1 MTEKRLVR
9 VLLTLL
15 CAALAAAGVWLALTV
30 LLPWVLPFLLALGL
44 AWLMEPAVAL
54 LMSRFRLRR
63 GLAAAL
69 TTVGLVLLLCGALGL
84 ILWRVGYELA
94 LLLGRLPVLLSGLPA
109 LGDQVGDWA
118 YRFIVALPVQLQDF
132 AKDALDGFIRQGISL
147 PARLYDRLAGIAAG
161 AASAVP
167 DAMLFLFTT
176 ALAAYFSSAARPQVL
191 AFLSR
196 QIPAAW
202 RGRLGKA
209 VPVLKDT
216 LGSWLRAQGLLML
229 ITFGELTVG
238 FLVLRVELALLL
250 AALVALVDALPVFGT
265 GTILLPWALFSLL
278 SGDWRLVLGLAVLY
292 GLVSAVRSLLEPR
305 LVGRKAGLPPL
316 AALLAMYVGFR
327 AFGVWGMIFSPLAA
341 IFLKQLHDSGVFR
354 LWRDRVR

>member
-1 MTEKRLVR
+1 MAEKRLVR

-15 CAALAAAGVWLALTV
+15 CAALCAAAIWLAFTV

-44 AWLMEPAVAL
+44 AWLMEPAVKM
-54 LMSRFRLRR
+54 LMDRFRLRR

-69 TTVGLVLLLCGALGL
+69 TTVGLALMLCSALGL
-84 ILWRVGYELA
+84 VLWRVGYELA

-147 PARLYDRLAGIAAG
+147 PAKLYDVLAGIAAG
-161 AASAVP
+161 AAAAVP

-176 ALAAYFSSAARPQVL
+176 ALAAFFTSAARPKVL

-196 QIPAAW
+196 QMPVSW
-202 RGRLGKA
+202 RDRLGKA
-209 VPVLKDT
+209 VPVLKT
-216 LGSWLRAQGLLML
+216 ALGGWLRAQGLLML
-229 ITFGELTVG
+229 VTFGELTVG
-238 FLVLRVELALLL
+238 FLILQVDLALLL

-265 GTILLPWALFSLL
+265 GTVLLPWALFSLL
-278 SGDWRLVLGLAVLY
+278 SGDWKLAIGLAVLY

-305 LVGRKAGLPPL
+305 LVGQKAGLPPL
-316 AALLAMYVGFR
+316 AALFAMYVGFR
-327 AFGVWGMIFSPLAA
+327 ALGVWGMILSPLAA

-354 LWRDRVR
+354 LWRDSP

>member
-1 MTEKRLVR
+1 VAEKRLVR

-15 CAALAAAGVWLALTV
+15 CAALAAAGVWLAFTV

-44 AWLMEPAVAL
+44 AWLMEPAVKM
-54 LMSRFRLRR
+54 LMGRFRLKR

-69 TTVGLVLLLCGALGL
+69 TTAGLALLLCGALGL
-84 ILWRVGYELA
+84 VLWRMGYELA

-109 LGDQVGDWA
+109 LGNQVEDWA

-147 PARLYDRLAGIAAG
+147 PAKLYDVLAGIAAG
-161 AASAVP
+161 AAAAVP

-176 ALAAYFSSAARPQVL
+176 ALAAYFTSAARPQVL
-191 AFLSR
+191 SFLSR
-196 QIPAAW
+196 QMPASW
-202 RGRLGKA
+202 RDRLGKA
-209 VPVLKDT
+209 VPVLKT
-216 LGSWLRAQGLLML
+216 ALGGWLRAQGLLML
-229 ITFGELTVG
+229 VTFGELTVG
-238 FLVLRVELALLL
+238 FLILQVDLALLL

-265 GTILLPWALFSLL
+265 GTVLLPWALFSLL
-278 SGDWRLVLGLAVLY
+278 SGDWKLALGLAVLY

-305 LVGRKAGLPPL
+305 LVGQKAGLPPL
-316 AALLAMYVGFR
+316 AALFAMYVGFR
-327 AFGVWGMIFSPLAA
+327 ALGVWGMLLSPLAA

-354 LWRDRVR
+354 LWRDSP

>member
-1 MTEKRLVR
+1 MAEKRLVR

-15 CAALAAAGVWLALTV
+15 CAALCTAGVWLVFTV

-44 AWLMEPAVAL
+44 AWLMEPAVKM
-54 LMSRFRLRR
+54 LMGRFRLRR

-69 TTVGLVLLLCGALGL
+69 TTLGLALLLCGALGL
-84 ILWRVGYELA
+84 VLWRVGYELA

-109 LGDQVGDWA
+109 LGDQVGGWA

-147 PARLYDRLAGIAAG
+147 PAKLYDVLAGIAAG
-161 AASAVP
+161 AAAAVP

-176 ALAAYFSSAARPQVL
+176 ALAAFFTSAARPQVL

-196 QIPAAW
+196 QMPASW
-202 RGRLGKA
+202 RDRLVKA
-209 VPVLKDT
+209 FPVLKT
-216 LGSWLRAQGLLML
+216 ALGGWLRAQGLLML
-229 ITFGELTVG
+229 VTFGELTVG
-238 FLVLRVELALLL
+238 FLILQVDLALLL

-265 GTILLPWALFSLL
+265 GTVLLPWALFSLL
-278 SGDWRLVLGLAVLY
+278 SGDWKLAIGLAVLY

-316 AALLAMYVGFR
+316 AALFAMYVGFR
-327 AFGVWGMIFSPLAA
+327 AFGVWGMILSPLAA

-354 LWRDRVR
+354 LWRDSP

>member
-1 MTEKRLVR
+1 MAEKRLVR

-15 CAALAAAGVWLALTV
+15 CAALCAAAIWLALTV

-44 AWLMEPAVAL
+44 AWLMEPAVKM
-54 LMSRFRLRR
+54 LMGRFRFRR

-69 TTVGLVLLLCGALGL
+69 TTVGLALLLCGALGL
-84 ILWRVGYELA
+84 VLWRVGYELA

-147 PARLYDRLAGIAAG
+147 PAKLYDVLAGIAAG
-161 AASAVP
+161 AAAAVP

-176 ALAAYFSSAARPQVL
+176 ALAAFFTSAARPQVL
-191 AFLSR
+191 SFLSR
-196 QIPAAW
+196 QMPVSW
-202 RGRLGKA
+202 RDRLGKA
-209 VPVLKDT
+209 VPVLKT
-216 LGSWLRAQGLLML
+216 ALGGWLRAQGLLML
-229 ITFGELTVG
+229 VTFGELTVG
-238 FLVLRVELALLL
+238 FLILQVDLALLL

-265 GTILLPWALFSLL
+265 GTVLLPWALFSLL
-278 SGDWRLVLGLAVLY
+278 SGDWKVAIGLAVLY

-305 LVGRKAGLPPL
+305 LVGQKAGLPPL
-316 AALLAMYVGFR
+316 AALFAMYVGFR
-327 AFGVWGMIFSPLAA
+327 ALGVWGMILSPLAA

-354 LWRDRVR
+354 LWRDSP

>member
-1 MTEKRLVR
+1 MAEKRLVR

-44 AWLMEPAVAL
+44 AWLMEPAVKM
-54 LMSRFRLRR
+54 LMGRFRLKR

-69 TTVGLVLLLCGALGL
+69 TTAGLALLLCGALGL
-84 ILWRVGYELA
+84 VLWRVGYELA

-109 LGDQVGDWA
+109 LGNQVEDWA

-147 PARLYDRLAGIAAG
+147 PAKLYDVLAGIAAS
-161 AASAVP
+161 AAAAVP

-176 ALAAYFSSAARPQVL
+176 ALAAYFTSAARPQVL
-191 AFLSR
+191 SFLSR
-196 QIPAAW
+196 QMPASW
-202 RGRLGKA
+202 RDRLGKA
-209 VPVLKDT
+209 VPVLKTT
-216 LGSWLRAQGLLML
+216 LGGWLRAQGLLML
-229 ITFGELTVG
+229 VTFSELTVG
-238 FLVLRVELALLL
+238 FLILQVDLALLL

-265 GTILLPWALFSLL
+265 GTVLLPWALFALL
-278 SGDWRLVLGLAVLY
+278 SGDWKLTIGLAVLY

-305 LVGRKAGLPPL
+305 LVGQKAGLPPL
-316 AALLAMYVGFR
+316 AALFAMYVGFR
-327 AFGVWGMIFSPLAA
+327 ALGVWGMILSPLAA

-354 LWRDRVR
+354 LWRDST

>member
-1 MTEKRLVR
+1 MAEKRLVR

-15 CAALAAAGVWLALTV
+15 CAALCAAGVWLALTV

-44 AWLMEPAVAL
+44 AWLMEPAVKM
-54 LMSRFRLRR
+54 LMGRFRLKR

-69 TTVGLVLLLCGALGL
+69 TTVGLALR
-84 ILWRVGYELA
+84 RVGYELA

-147 PARLYDRLAGIAAG
+147 PAKLYDVLAGIAAG
-161 AASAVP
+161 AAAAVP

-176 ALAAYFSSAARPQVL
+176 ALAAFFTSAARPQVL
-191 AFLSR
+191 SFLSR
-196 QIPAAW
+196 QMPASW
-202 RGRLGKA
+202 RDRLGKA
-209 VPVLKDT
+209 VPVLKT
-216 LGSWLRAQGLLML
+216 ALGGWLRAQGLLML
-229 ITFGELTVG
+229 VTFGELTVG
-238 FLVLRVELALLL
+238 FLILQVDLALLL

-265 GTILLPWALFSLL
+265 GTVLLPWALFSLL
-278 SGDWRLVLGLAVLY
+278 SGDWKLAIGLAVLY

-305 LVGRKAGLPPL
+305 LVGQKAGLPPL
-316 AALLAMYVGFR
+316 AALFAMYVGFR
-327 AFGVWGMIFSPLAA
+327 ALGVWGMILSPLAA

-354 LWRDRVR
+354 LWRDSP